1 MAAEITKNARSNFM
15 VSKEVVGTYRR
26 VEPSKSIEWLIQG
39 WRCFAKDPVIWIVTA
54 LFYLVLIIALNWIPV
69 VGPLA
74 AALVGPALL
83 GGLVWGAR
91 EVDKGHALEV
101 SHLFQAFSNG
111 ATTGPMLILGLVP
124 AGVTV
129 LLGTMVVLLLGS
141 ATGAGLMT
149 GSEATAVGILASG
162 GLLIGLSFLL
172 SSVVTVAAL
181 LYAIPLVM
189 FGRSRPVYAIIT
201 SLKTS
206 FANLV
211 PLLVLGL
218 IYLILLFL
226 AAIPF
231 GLGLLLLIP
240 VTAGTVYASYKGVC
254 GDRPATPALP
264 E

>member
-1 MAAEITKNARSNFM
+1 M
-15 VSKEVVGTYRR
+15 
-26 VEPSKSIEWLIQG
+26 QG
-39 WRCFAKDPVIWIVTA
+39 WRCFAKDPAIWVVTA

-69 VGPLA
+69 VGPVA

-91 EVDKGHALEV
+91 EVDRGHDLEV
-101 SHLFQAFSNG
+101 SHLFQAFRNG

-129 LLGTMVVLLLGS
+129 LLGTMILVLVGS
-141 ATGAGLMT
+141 ATGAGLIT
-149 GSEATAVGILASG
+149 GSEATAVGVLAGG
-162 GLLIGLSFLL
+162 GLLVGLGFLL

-189 FGRSRPVYAIIT
+189 FDHSKPASAIIT
-201 SLKTS
+201 SLKAS

-226 AAIPF
+226 ATIPL
-231 GLGLLLLIP
+231 GLGLLVLVP
-240 VTAGTVYASYKGVC
+240 VTAGTVYTSYKCVC
-254 GDRPATPALP
+254 EDRPSQPVLG